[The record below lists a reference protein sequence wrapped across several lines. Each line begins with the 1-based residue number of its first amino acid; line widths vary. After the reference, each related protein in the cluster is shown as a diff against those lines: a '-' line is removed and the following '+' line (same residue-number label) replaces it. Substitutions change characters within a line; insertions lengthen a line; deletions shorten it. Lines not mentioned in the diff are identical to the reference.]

1 MCLREFC
8 LHVKLP
14 GRVHLSTKIQDS
26 ESKTRLQNPNP
37 KTESKIKLPK
47 FSKVVLLSATLFS
60 CPKNRWCLVKLYF
73 SVQLYFLKK
82 RRYSQRLSSAS
93 FAPKTSVALHL
104 NFQNPKP
111 QSPSKSMQSSAH
123 MQKFGGTPKR
133 HWKKKRQKFCLLHP
147 PLWIT
152 VINTINNI

>member
-1 MCLREFC
+1 MVKCKVRLINALFPENLEETPKMCLRDFC

-37 KTESKIKLPK
+37 KRESKIKLPK
-47 FSKVVLLSATLFS
+47 LSKVVLLSATLL
-60 CPKNRWCLVKLYF
+60 P
-73 SVQLYFLKK
+73 QK

-123 MQKFGGTPKR
+123 MQKFGGNSKKAL
-133 HWKKKRQKFCLLHP
+133 KKKRKSFVYFTRDFELQ
-147 PLWIT
+147 
-152 VINTINNI
+152 